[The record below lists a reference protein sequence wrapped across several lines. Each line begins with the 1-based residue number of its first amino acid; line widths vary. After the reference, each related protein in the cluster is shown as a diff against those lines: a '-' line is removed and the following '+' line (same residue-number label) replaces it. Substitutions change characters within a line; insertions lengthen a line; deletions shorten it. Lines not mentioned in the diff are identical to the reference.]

1 MNQVIMLTGGN
12 IRNSHMYLTGFM
24 DQLPKS
30 TVGGKNR
37 SLIAPEL
44 LTIEFAGV
52 GSVTTDIDGTK
63 RIFRERAIQK
73 QFFEKHSLEEGD
85 QVRIT
90 SINDFSYR
98 VSVV

>member
-1 MNQVIMLTGGN
+1 MNQVITLTGGN

-24 DQLPKS
+24 DQFPKS

-44 LTIEFAGV
+44 LTVEFAGV
-52 GSVTTDIDGTK
+52 GSAKTDIDGTK

-73 QFFEKHSLEEGD
+73 TILRKALFRRRCSGQNHLH
-85 QVRIT
+85 Q
-90 SINDFSYR
+90 
-98 VSVV
+98 